1 MKTRHNISLLPI
13 AEPDPGLDPEVQW
26 ALELTGDTW
35 CPSEDR
41 MRRIILAAGQSF
53 DNANGLAWDPE
64 SSDLEMGPDLLEEVT
79 SWIRSKLANDS
90 FSRFAFSCDI
100 CGNLEGLATDPG
112 MFRFAYRIEISIDG
126 LQWLGWEWKAGY
138 ATAWERSLSYR
149 SPSIISE
156 KYLDLDGFVSF
167 VLFRLYNN
175 EMLNP
180 EWTEILKSWLETK

>member
-1 MKTRHNISLLPI
+1 
-13 AEPDPGLDPEVQW
+13 
-26 ALELTGDTW
+26 
-35 CPSEDR
+35 

-53 DNANGLAWDPE
+53 DNENGLAWDPE

-79 SWIRSKLANDS
+79 SWIRSKLATGS
-90 FSRFAFSCDI
+90 VSRFAFSYGKEMVSD
-100 CGNLEGLATDPG
+100 GLAIDPE
-112 MFRFAYRIEISIDG
+112 MFRFAYRIEIHIDG
-126 LQWLGWEWKAGY
+126 LQWLGWEWNAGY
-138 ATAWERSLSYR
+138 TTAWERSLSYR
-149 SPSIISE
+149 HPSLISE